1 MREHR
6 ITTLE
11 LVALGATRGLIG
23 LGAGLLIAD
32 RISRRR
38 RRPTAGALLAGGALS
53 TIPIMLLVLRRT
65 RRAARR
71 AREAERPGVYRRGPE
86 DTAAGAMVAD

>member
-11 LVALGATRGLIG
+11 LVAVAATRGLIG
-23 LGAGLLIAD
+23 FGAGLLLAD
-32 RISRRR
+32 RISRSRR
-38 RRPTAGALLAGGALS
+38 RTAGTYVLAGGLLS
-53 TIPIMLLVLRRT
+53 TIPLLLLVFRRG
-65 RRAARR
+65 RRAESLRGADRR
-71 AREAERPGVYRRGPE
+71 SDITRGPE